1 MNLSL
6 FYLSFIII
14 IQEKKEQQQS
24 QVVPSEEISK
34 KDNREELDFQFDE
47 ELQNKPTNV
56 PLFVPQIRRRTT
68 SLTFDLYEE
77 QYVLYRIFFIN
88 ILFLFLVKMKI
99 QILNQMMMIS
109 IKFLL

>member
-6 FYLSFIII
+6 FNLSFIII
-14 IQEKKEQQQS
+14 IQDKKEQQQQQQA

-77 QYVLYRIFFIN
+77 QYVLALVYQIFF
-88 ILFLFLVKMKI
+88 L
-99 QILNQMMMIS
+99 S
-109 IKFLL
+109 IFYFQ